1 MRTERFGALPFLI
14 GMERWRLDTE
24 MARDT
29 EMVREMYM
37 KIVGDGDS

>member
-1 MRTERFGALPFLI
+1 MR
-14 GMERWRLDTE
+14 RWRLGIE

-37 KIVGDGDS
+37 KMVGDGDS